1 MRSCPLPD
9 PPPLSQ
15 GRGLPPLRDHLPPLR
30 SGGGPGWGQA
40 PRPSR
45 NPCATFSLTPCA
57 FVKQF
62 AERT

>member
-1 MRSCPLPD
+1 MRSCPLPN

-45 NPCATFSLTPCA
+45 TLRDILPHSLCVRET
-57 FVKQF
+57 V
-62 AERT
+62 R